1 MSEKRTG
8 KIKKVFQKHFPIT
21 SKRGKALLIIPTL
34 LIGLI
39 GGVVMSYNYF
49 ESNYVENIATYKG
62 GSVTTNEVVQAL
74 KGSDDYVDATSQL
87 LIYKVY
93 EKLYSDLVTTK
104 EVNNAYNNLK
114 EQDSSFETTL
124 TNNGYTEDSYK
135 EIIKKQMIYEKAI
148 KKQIKVK
155 NNELEEAFTDFVPEI
170 DVRFMTILDE
180 NLANE
185 ALDKLNN
192 GDDFKTVAKEYSQD
206 SYQGKKVTYKYNDTY
221 LPSKAITEANSKE
234 VGEYFKYEH
243 TVNGTTV
250 WFIIKVE
257 GKTDKGD
264 DYTKYKSELTE
275 IVKDEKAEDS
285 DVVTPI
291 IKKDFKKANVE
302 VSDST
307 VKSALKNYLTTSSK

>member
-1 MSEKRTG
+1 
-8 KIKKVFQKHFPIT
+8 
-21 SKRGKALLIIPTL
+21 
-34 LIGLI
+34 
-39 GGVVMSYNYF
+39 MSYNYF
-49 ESNYVENIATYKG
+49 ESNYIENIATYKG

-124 TNNGYTEDSYK
+124 TNNGYTEASYK

-155 NNELEEAFTDFVPEI
+155 NSELEGVFTDFVPEI

-206 SYQGKKVTYKYNDTY
+206 SHQGEKVTYKYNDTY

-243 TVNGTTV
+243 RVNGTTV

-291 IKKDFKKANVE
+291 IKKDFKKANVG

-307 VKSALKNYLTTSSK
+307 VKAALKNYLTFDEKSADSLIFVS